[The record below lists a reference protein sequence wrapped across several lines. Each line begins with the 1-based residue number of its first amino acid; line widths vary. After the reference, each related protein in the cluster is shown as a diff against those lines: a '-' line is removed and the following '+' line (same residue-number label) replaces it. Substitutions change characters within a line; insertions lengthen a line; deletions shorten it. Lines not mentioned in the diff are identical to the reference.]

1 MEEAKNIIY
10 SCEEHGLD
18 VYREIKNNP
27 RVPKTHIYCYFPP
40 INEGNRQV
48 HEKMWVKITKGN
60 RKKGKGLLDNEPKH
74 NYHYKL
80 HQVVHFETDEN
91 DITRAI

>member
-1 MEEAKNIIY
+1 MEEDKNIIY
-10 SCEEHGLD
+10 SCEEHGID
-18 VYREIKNNP
+18 VYREIKNNS

-60 RKKGKGLLDNEPKH
+60 RKDKVYWTTNQNIITIT
-74 NYHYKL
+74 NYTKL
-80 HQVVHFETDEN
+80 YILKQMKM
-91 DITRAI
+91 I